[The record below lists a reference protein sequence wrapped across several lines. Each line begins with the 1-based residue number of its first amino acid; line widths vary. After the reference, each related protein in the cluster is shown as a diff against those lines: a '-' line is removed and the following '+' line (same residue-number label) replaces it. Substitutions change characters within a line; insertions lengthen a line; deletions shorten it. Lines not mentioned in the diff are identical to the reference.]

1 MPLPLI
7 LLLTLLALASFVPST
22 TTARLSSPLLHNLL
36 PSPSPLPPS
45 PSAVTASS
53 CSIPSPWRHPLNA
66 SQDVVPGLPILFP
79 GPCLLVG
86 YVFDA
91 VKGGGLLVG
100 IDVATGATR
109 WSVEA
114 TGAQGLPL
122 GPYSSFLFNQ
132 TTGTMYLS
140 NRNVVDGGVSFCEV
154 TQGGVA
160 SADGSAFKWQWSVEV
175 CYNESLVDGVEQELL
190 LFPRDE
196 GQTVLL
202 SMGGWDDVLGTGG
215 SNVTWTTIDASSGQV
230 LQQQTDLS
238 GFDDAAVRGDPA
250 LGYFLV
256 DYQTSSTLFQLQ
268 DFGTWR
274 LIHQLPWRGDSELI
288 IEPRGLTD
296 LHLDHTSLSATD
308 LRTGQQ
314 AWRLD
319 NDSLI
324 TGAWAADFSGYG
336 AFLPSL
342 LQHPAQ
348 PNLILR
354 NAWALNGKGEA
365 LFLADVFDVVSG
377 KTVVAMQQ
385 PALFFSDSGGEQLE
399 PGLQLVDGAV
409 VYHLQLDSGLQWLA
423 LDAQTL
429 KVISTGMF
437 EGSDETW
444 VAVNATHASLIY
456 QQLDFKPTAL
466 VGRTVMANLTDTDSA
481 GSESTVSTGWER
493 LLRTV
498 RH

>member
-1 MPLPLI
+1 MSLPLI
-7 LLLTLLALASFVPST
+7 LLLTLLALTSLVPS
-22 TTARLSSPLLHNLL
+22 TTARLSSPLLRSLL

-53 CSIPSPWRHPLNA
+53 CSIPSDWQHPLNA

-160 SADGSAFKWQWSVEV
+160 SADGSAFKWQWSVSV
-175 CYNESLVDGVEQELL
+175 CYNHSFVDGVEPTLL
-190 LFPRDE
+190 LFPRGQ
-196 GQTVLL
+196 GQTLLL
-202 SMGGWDDVLGTGG
+202 SIGGWDDVLGGG
-215 SNVTWTTIDASSGQV
+215 ASNITWTTIDASSGRV
-230 LQQQTDLS
+230 LQQQINQS
-238 GFDDAAVRGDPA
+238 GFDDVAVRGDPA

-256 DYQTSSTLFQLQ
+256 DLQRSSSLFQLQ
-268 DFGTWR
+268 DGGSWQ
-274 LIHQLPWRGDSELI
+274 LVKQLPSRSDFELI

-296 LHLDHTSLSATD
+296 LHLNDTVLSGTD

-319 NDSLI
+319 NDSLV
-324 TGAWAADFSGYG
+324 TGAWAADFSGYD
-336 AFLPSL
+336 AFPPNF
-342 LQHPAQ
+342 LQHPTEA
-348 PNLILR
+348 NLVLR
-354 NAWALNGKGEA
+354 NAWALNGGGEA

-377 KTVVAMQQ
+377 KTVVAMAH
-385 PALFFSDSGGEQLE
+385 PELFSSNLGGEQLE

-409 VYHLQLDSGLQWLA
+409 VYHLVLDSGPQWLA

-429 KVISTGMF
+429 KVVSTGEF
-437 EGSDETW
+437 EAEDETW
-444 VAVNATHASLIY
+444 VAVNATHASLID
-456 QQLDFKPTAL
+456 QQLKPTTSL
-466 VGRTVMANLTDTDSA
+466 VGLTLRANVTNTDSA
-481 GSESTVSTGWER
+481 GSEAPASTGWER
-493 LLRTV
+493 LRRTW
-498 RH
+498 RQ